1 MNFVFRFPEPSEPI
15 TTLPASHDPIPD
27 PPAIPAHALDV
38 LAPIHKESLPVAQN
52 LYNKVY
58 YATPDH
64 ITMRLDQLEPALRCH
79 FGQDRAVCIAATGSG
94 KTMQIVSSV
103 ILNPQAVTLVLSPL
117 KLLQGSM
124 VRTVHISGPG
134 SQLIQQEK
142 LAATSSIRPIAINQ
156 DMRYDADKWQV
167 RTTTTSHMELF
178 VSTPREGHREW
189 QVQRH
194 LDFA

>member
-1 MNFVFRFPEPSEPI
+1 MTPYPTRLPSRLMPRR
-15 TTLPASHDPIPD
+15 ARS
-27 PPAIPAHALDV
+27 
-38 LAPIHKESLPVAQN
+38 IHKESLSVTQN
-52 LYNKVY
+52 LYTKVY

-79 FGQDRAVCIAATGSG
+79 FGQDTVCIAATGSG
-94 KTMQIVSSV
+94 KTMQIVSSA

-117 KLLQGSM
+117 KLLQSSM
-124 VRTVHISGPG
+124 VRTVVHISGPG

-142 LAATSSIRPIAINQ
+142 LAATSGIRPIAINQ

>member
-38 LAPIHKESLPVAQN
+38 LAPIHKESLSVAQN

-64 ITMRLDQLEPALRCH
+64 ITVRLDQLEPALRCH
-79 FGQDRAVCIAATGSG
+79 FGQDTVCIAATGSG
-94 KTMQIVSSV
+94 KTMQIVSSA

-117 KLLQGSM
+117 KLLQCFM
-124 VRTVHISGPG
+124 VRTVVHISGPG

-142 LAATSSIRPIAINQ
+142 LAATSGIRLIAIN
-156 DMRYDADKWQV
+156 
-167 RTTTTSHMELF
+167 
-178 VSTPREGHREW
+178 
-189 QVQRH
+189 
-194 LDFA
+194 